1 MNAAQQQAV
10 MHVTG
15 PAMILAGPGSGKTTV
30 ITERLKYLIE
40 QKAVDPATILVIT
53 FTKASAVEMQMRFLK
68 LTDSSYPEAL
78 FGTFHSAFYQ
88 MIRNS
93 LSDKNSK
100 LEIADIRFQTELI
113 KDILAQLKAMGRIGR
128 EEFEEGCEQIP
139 DILSEISRIKNMD
152 IAPDLCSDRAPLKN
166 VFPEIFDYYGSKI
179 REFGRIDFDDMMVR
193 CLALLTDNRS
203 VLEFWQKRFRYILID
218 EYQDINPVQS
228 RIIDLILGEE
238 KNLFAVG
245 DDDQSIYGFRG
256 SDPGIML
263 RFMEK
268 FGASG
273 AKLINLNINY
283 RSGRDILHASQLV
296 IKENKIRLQKDLA
309 AFEGNGNGS
318 VIARR
323 YDSRQKQSEAIAY
336 FLDRHRDKLSDIALL
351 FRTNSEARALLPV
364 LREYNIPTN
373 LDFYEE
379 NIYKDKAV
387 QTLVSYLE
395 FAYEGQRRSE
405 FYRIMNVPMRY
416 ISREAA
422 GKETVTEKELL
433 SFYRDNPGKQKTVRD
448 FFKVIHMISHLRP
461 ALSVRYLRRS
471 VGLDSFFEKSINALD
486 KLEKEAQKFED
497 TRRFL
502 EYVKEKTY
510 ESENTAK
517 SRQESTSKE
526 RVNLLTMHA
535 SKGLEFGIVWLADLN
550 EGIIPSR
557 SATDAAGTEEERRML
572 YVAMTRA
579 KRALIMS
586 YIKGTEENPML
597 PSRFLRPIRQLWD
610 EHYI

>member
-10 MHVTG
+10 MHAKG
-15 PAMILAGPGSGKTTV
+15 PAMVLAGPGSGKTTV

-53 FTKASAVEMQMRFLK
+53 FTKASAVEMQIRFLK
-68 LTDSSYPEAL
+68 LTDSSYPEVL
-78 FGTFHSAFYQ
+78 FGTFHSVFYQ

-100 LEIADIRFQTELI
+100 PEIADIRFQTELI

-128 EEFEEGCEQIP
+128 EEFEEGCERIP

-152 IAPDLCSDRAPLKN
+152 IAPDLCSERAPLKN
-166 VFPEIFDYYGSKI
+166 VFPEIFDSYGRKI
-179 REFGRIDFDDMMVR
+179 REFGKIDFDDMMVR

-203 VLEFWQKRFRYILID
+203 ILEFWQKRFRYILID

-228 RIIDLILGEE
+228 RIIDHILGGE

-263 RFMEK
+263 KFMEK

-318 VIARR
+318 VITRR
-323 YDSRQKQSEAIAY
+323 YDSIQKQSEAIAY

-395 FAYEGQRRSE
+395 FAYEGQSRSD

-422 GKETVTEKELL
+422 GKETVTEKELI

-471 VGLDSFFEKSINALD
+471 VGLDSFFEKSANALD
-486 KLEKEAQKFED
+486 ELEKDAQKFED
-497 TRRFL
+497 TRKFL
-502 EYVKEKTY
+502 YHVKEKTA
-510 ESENTAK
+510 ESDNAVK
-517 SRQESTSKE
+517 RKQESTSKE

-557 SATDAAGTEEERRML
+557 SATDAAGT
-572 YVAMTRA
+572 
-579 KRALIMS
+579 
-586 YIKGTEENPML
+586 
-597 PSRFLRPIRQLWD
+597 
-610 EHYI
+610 

>member
-10 MHVTG
+10 MHAKG
-15 PAMILAGPGSGKTTV
+15 PAMVLAGPGSGKTTV

-68 LTDSSYPEAL
+68 LTDSSYPEVL
-78 FGTFHSAFYQ
+78 FGTFHSVFYQ

-100 LEIADIRFQTELI
+100 PEIADIRFQTELI

-128 EEFEEGCEQIP
+128 EEFEEGCERIP

-152 IAPDLCSDRAPLKN
+152 SEPESCSDRAPLKN
-166 VFPEIFDYYGSKI
+166 VFPEIFDSYGRKI
-179 REFGRIDFDDMMVR
+179 REFGKIDFDDMMVR
-193 CLALLTDNRS
+193 CLALLTENES
-203 VLEFWQKRFRYILID
+203 ILKFWQKRFRYILID

-263 RFMEK
+263 KFMEK
-268 FGASG
+268 FETSD

-283 RSGRDILHASQLV
+283 RSGSDILHASQLV

-318 VIARR
+318 VITRR
-323 YDSRQKQSEAIAY
+323 YDSRQKQSEAIAH
-336 FLDRHRDKLSDIALL
+336 FLDKHRDQLSDIALL

-364 LREYNIPTN
+364 LRQYNIPTN
-373 LDFYEE
+373 LDSFEE

-395 FAYEGQRRSE
+395 FAYEGQSRSD

-422 GKETVTEKELL
+422 GMETVTEKELL

-448 FFKVIHMISHLRP
+448 FFRVIHMISHLRP

-471 VGLDSFFEKSINALD
+471 VGLDSLFEKSINALNE
-486 KLEKEAQKFED
+486 LENEAQKFED
-497 TRRFL
+497 SRKFL
-502 EYVKEKTY
+502 EYVKEKTA
-510 ESENTAK
+510 ESDNAVK
-517 SRQESTSKE
+517 RKRESTSKE

-586 YIKGTEENPML
+586 YIKGSKENPML

-610 EHYI
+610 EHYS